1 MSPILGDEDGLREC
15 EACVQEWRCRAVR
28 AGFTSIAAH
37 VKSLSKE
44 AGKERSTCALSEISA
59 ERSDLLERS
68 CAAYLRLRCVVEA
81 SPAPLIKVD
90 AHRTHLRHANE
101 HHTIRAS
108 GWARNVQGRARKVGD
123 EAARWHGT
131 TRSRSSVALLMAG
144 QRGVAL
150 DQWFQA
156 TTHTF
161 NSKSVSAAT
170 RRSAALLG
178 GPHWPP
184 KRNLRNEL
192 SDLVSGRCE
201 TRLHKVVRIICS
213 DSRS

>member
-1 MSPILGDEDGLREC
+1 MQGC
-15 EACVQEWRCRAVR
+15 ACRIYLQRCPHEEPRR
-28 AGFTSIAAH
+28 
-37 VKSLSKE
+37 
-44 AGKERSTCALSEISA
+44 RSRQRMIDRCPQLKVA
-59 ERSDLLERS
+59 ETSDLPERS
-68 CAAYLRLRCVVEA
+68 CAAYLKLRCVVGA
-81 SPAPLIKVD
+81 SPAPLIKFD

-123 EAARWHGT
+123 EAARWHGIM
-131 TRSRSSVALLMAG
+131 RSRSDVGLWTGG

-161 NSKSVSAAT
+161 NSKSVSAAM

-178 GPHWPP
+178 GPLGAPHQP
-184 KRNLRNEL
+184 
-192 SDLVSGRCE
+192 G
-201 TRLHKVVRIICS
+201 
-213 DSRS
+213 